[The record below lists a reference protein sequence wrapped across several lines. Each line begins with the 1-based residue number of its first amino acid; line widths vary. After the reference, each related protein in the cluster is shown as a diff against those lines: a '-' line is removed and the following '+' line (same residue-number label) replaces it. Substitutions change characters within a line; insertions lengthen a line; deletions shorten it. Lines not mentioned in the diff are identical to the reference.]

1 LNLSRRNKIDI
12 YRRWREGTG
21 WEKNGVEIR
30 CGEGKERAGKEN
42 RNWWGGSSWSGGDSW
57 ESWGIT
63 ITVTPNSGG
72 YGT

>member
-1 LNLSRRNKIDI
+1 MGEEWGGDQV
-12 YRRWREGTG
+12 WG
-21 WEKNGVEIR
+21 EIR
-30 CGEGKERAGKEN
+30 KKLERDRSGEGKERAGKEN